1 MIISRS
7 IHVAVNEFRV
17 QGFAYFLLD
26 FTPFSLVRRNSLDVP
41 NTISLALIFGA
52 PLSSYAEACIFTLYF
67 F

>member
-7 IHVAVNEFRV
+7 IHVAVNEFLI

-26 FTPFSLVRRNSLDVP
+26 FTSFSLICRNSLDVP
-41 NTISLALIFGA
+41 NIISLALIFGA
-52 PLSSYAEACIFTLYF
+52 PISYSEACICTLYF